1 MLRRYAAT
9 VTAVA
14 TLAWMGAG
22 SSLAAQIPAS
32 QQAQQQQLQR
42 MQEQVQ
48 RLDQTI
54 QRMTQIQQ
62 RAQEMEHQVLQD
74 MERMRQQEALHQQE
88 SVQLRHEEQL
98 RQQEQVRLMARS
110 MASAAGEMTQAMTSL
125 REMAQSRAGSWDR
138 DMEQQMERLRLG
150 MQETCN
156 QMDEGLRIMEHLRDR
171 LSQS

>member
-1 MLRRYAAT
+1 MLRKYATTLA
-9 VTAVA
+9 AVA
-14 TLAWMGAG
+14 TLAISGIGM
-22 SSLAAQIPAS
+22 SLDAQISPA

-62 RAQEMEHQVLQD
+62 RAQEMEQLMLQD
-74 MERMRQQEALHQQE
+74 MERLRQQQVAHQQE
-88 SVQLRHEEQL
+88 GIQLQQEQRL
-98 RQQEQVRLMARS
+98 RQQEQVRTMAQS
-110 MASAAGEMTQAMTSL
+110 MASAAGEMNQAMLSL
-125 REMAQSRAGSWDR
+125 RAMTQSQNGPWDG
-138 DMEQQMERLRLG
+138 DMEQQMERLRLT

-156 QMDEGLRIMEHLRDR
+156 QMEEGLRIMERLRDR